1 MPQWDVIMPKRTIYT
16 LDARG
21 NVMLEV
27 MRDHFHITPAAM
39 RREIQGMLAETEAIL
54 NSKGIRYS
62 SLKSALVPSSK
73 RREIALV
80 FDTSMIKERWYGLPI
95 HEALLPL
102 FSRESTHSVLAG
114 DYIGGN
120 AQQEHLYEALTEST
134 TFVRETLFRHSSQF
148 FIIYINNLSEK
159 MFESF
164 DFGLRNFEPY
174 VGFADLT
181 YSSFLKFYLSTILVN
196 AFIKHRNLVLMGHE
210 DDRDSGENVNMAGYP
225 FEKNGFSRKSLQS
238 YLFGVLL
245 SYKIE
250 RPVTDGF
257 ETDTEFSLN
266 AVNVSP
272 LPFSDFEVRID
283 RAKFD
288 YLLREKAGSL
298 QKIGL
303 LDANPSDLENTIK
316 KKISS
321 NCIYNMCYDD
331 EHGTTKFDLILEMNR
346 KDVQRRFRAML
357 ALEYVPQE
365 KRLRLITMY

>member
-1 MPQWDVIMPKRTIYT
+1 MPKRTIYT

-174 VGFADLT
+174 VGFAAAHLFVFSKILPINDLGQC
-181 YSSFLKFYLSTILVN
+181 L
-196 AFIKHRNLVLMGHE
+196 H
-210 DDRDSGENVNMAGYP
+210 
-225 FEKNGFSRKSLQS
+225 
-238 YLFGVLL
+238 
-245 SYKIE
+245 
-250 RPVTDGF
+250 
-257 ETDTEFSLN
+257 
-266 AVNVSP
+266 
-272 LPFSDFEVRID
+272 
-283 RAKFD
+283 
-288 YLLREKAGSL
+288 
-298 QKIGL
+298 
-303 LDANPSDLENTIK
+303 
-316 KKISS
+316 
-321 NCIYNMCYDD
+321 
-331 EHGTTKFDLILEMNR
+331 
-346 KDVQRRFRAML
+346 
-357 ALEYVPQE
+357 
-365 KRLRLITMY
+365 